1 MRVSV
6 LALLVAAAV
15 PASIPAAA
23 QERSIERRVD
33 VIEKE
38 LRAVQRKV
46 FPGGAGAVV
55 EAEISAEQA
64 PALESGFP
72 ASSALA
78 DLTARV
84 DSLEAQLRTLTGQS
98 EENAHRL
105 RLLEASV
112 TQLRADA
119 EARASEAAAP
129 SAAASPSPTNGER
142 SASTARNTPSPA
154 AAAAPNRTPNGAPDE
169 VGTGDAGEEAY
180 TAGYRLWNDQ
190 RYAEAQKA
198 LEATVKKYPK
208 HASASRAQNLLGRA
222 YLDDGKPAA
231 AAKVFLANYQ
241 NNPKGERAPDSLYFL
256 GQALVQLKKTAE
268 ACKVYDELQDVYGS
282 AMRDWVKQRLPKARA
297 DAKCG

>member
-33 VIEKE
+33 VIEKQ

-55 EAEISAEQA
+55 QPEISAEQA
-64 PALESGFP
+64 PPAESGFP

-105 RLLEASV
+105 RLLETGVA
-112 TQLRADA
+112 QLRADA
-119 EARASEAAAP
+119 EARAGEAAAP
-129 SAAASPSPTNGER
+129 SATASPAPTTGER
-142 SASTARNTPSPA
+142 SASPGRSAPPPA
-154 AAAAPNRTPNGAPDE
+154 ATAAPDVAGA
-169 VGTGDAGEEAY
+169 GDAGEEAY

-190 RYAEAQKA
+190 RYAEAQKS

-256 GQALVQLKKTAE
+256 GQALVQLNKTVE

-282 AMRDWVKQRLPKARA
+282 SMRDWVRQRLPKARA

>member
-1 MRVSV
+1 MRLSV
-6 LALLVAAAV
+6 LALVVAAALPASV
-15 PASIPAAA
+15 PAGA
-23 QERSIERRVD
+23 QDRSVERRVD

-46 FPGGAGAVV
+46 FPGGAGATV
-55 EAEISAEQA
+55 EPEISAAQA
-64 PALESGFP
+64 PASESGFP

-78 DLTARV
+78 DLNARV

-119 EARASEAAAP
+119 EARSTEAAP
-129 SAAASPSPTNGER
+129 SSATTTAPGTGERGASPSR
-142 SASTARNTPSPA
+142 SAPAPA
-154 AAAAPNRTPNGAPDE
+154 AAAAPDE
-169 VGTGDAGEEAY
+169 TGTGDAGEEAY
-180 TAGYRLWNDQ
+180 TAGYRLWNEQ

-198 LEATVKKYPK
+198 LEAAGKKYPK

-231 AAKVFLANYQ
+231 AAKIFLANYQ

-256 GQALVQLKKTAE
+256 GQALVQLKKSAE

>member
-1 MRVSV
+1 MRLSV
-6 LALLVAAAV
+6 LALLLAAAV
-15 PASIPAAA
+15 PASAPAGA
-23 QERSIERRVD
+23 QDRSIERRVD

-46 FPGGAGAVV
+46 FPGGAGATV
-55 EAEISAEQA
+55 EPEISAAQA
-64 PALESGFP
+64 PPAESGFP

-129 SAAASPSPTNGER
+129 GAAVSAAPSTGDR
-142 SASTARNTPSPA
+142 AVSTARSTPAPA
-154 AAAAPNRTPNGAPDE
+154 AAEAPDE
-169 VGTGDAGEEAY
+169 TTGDAAEQAY
-180 TAGYRLWNDQ
+180 TAGYRLWNEQ

-198 LEATVKKYPK
+198 LEAVVKKYPK

-282 AMRDWVKQRLPKARA
+282 TMRDWVKQRLPKARA

>member
-1 MRVSV
+1 MRLSV
-6 LALLVAAAV
+6 LALLLAAAV
-15 PASIPAAA
+15 PASMPAAA
-23 QERSIERRVD
+23 QDRSIERRVD

-46 FPGGAGAVV
+46 FPGGAGAMV
-55 EAEISAEQA
+55 EPEISAEQA
-64 PALESGFP
+64 PLAQSGFP

-98 EENAHRL
+98 EENAHRV

-112 TQLRADA
+112 TQLRAEA
-119 EARASEAAAP
+119 EARASAAP
-129 SAAASPSPTNGER
+129 PPGAAASPAPTTGER
-142 SASTARNTPSPA
+142 GASASRNAPAPA
-154 AAAAPNRTPNGAPDE
+154 AAAAPDE
-169 VGTGDAGEEAY
+169 ASTGDAGEEAY
-180 TAGYRLWNDQ
+180 TAGYRLWNEQ

-198 LEATVKKYPK
+198 LEAVVKKYPK

>member
-1 MRVSV
+1 MRLSV
-6 LALLVAAAV
+6 HALLLAAAV
-15 PASIPAAA
+15 PASVPAVA
-23 QERSIERRVD
+23 QDRSIERRVD

-46 FPGGAGAVV
+46 FPGGAGAVMQP
-55 EAEISAEQA
+55 EISAEQG
-64 PALESGFP
+64 PPPQSGFP

-84 DSLEAQLRTLTGQS
+84 DSLEAQLRTLTGQT

-112 TQLRADA
+112 TQLRGDA
-119 EARASEAAAP
+119 EARARETTTADAAVSAAP
-129 SAAASPSPTNGER
+129 STSERNASASR
-142 SASTARNTPSPA
+142 SAPTPA
-154 AAAAPNRTPNGAPDE
+154 AATASDE
-169 VGTGDAGEEAY
+169 ASGGDAGEAAY
-180 TAGYRLWNDQ
+180 TAGYRLWNEQ

-256 GQALVQLKKTAE
+256 GQALVQLKKSAE

-282 AMRDWVKQRLPKARA
+282 SMRDWVKQRLPKARA

>member
-6 LALLVAAAV
+6 LALLVAAAI

-23 QERSIERRVD
+23 QDRSIERRVD

-55 EAEISAEQA
+55 EPEISADQA
-64 PALESGFP
+64 PPPESGFP

-119 EARASEAAAP
+119 EARASDAAAP
-129 SAAASPSPTNGER
+129 SAAASPAPATDERGVSTGR
-142 SASTARNTPSPA
+142 SAPSPA
-154 AAAAPNRTPNGAPDE
+154 AGATPNGAPDQAS
-169 VGTGDAGEEAY
+169 TGDAGEEAY
-180 TAGYRLWNDQ
+180 TAGYRLWNEQ

-256 GQALVQLKKTAE
+256 GQALVQLNKTVE

-282 AMRDWVKQRLPKARA
+282 SMRDWVKQRLPKARA

>member
-1 MRVSV
+1 
-6 LALLVAAAV
+6 
-15 PASIPAAA
+15 
-23 QERSIERRVD
+23 
-33 VIEKE
+33 
-38 LRAVQRKV
+38 VQRKV
-46 FPGGAGAVV
+46 FPGGAGATV
-55 EAEISAEQA
+55 EPEISAAQA
-64 PALESGFP
+64 PPPESGFP

-78 DLTARV
+78 DLNARV

-119 EARASEAAAP
+119 DARATEAAP
-129 SAAASPSPTNGER
+129 SGAALTPARSAATSTPSPTGER
-142 SASTARNTPSPA
+142 GASASRSAPTPA
-154 AAAAPNRTPNGAPDE
+154 AATATNDTSTGT
-169 VGTGDAGEEAY
+169 GTGDAAEEAY
-180 TAGYRLWNDQ
+180 TAGYRLWNEQ
-190 RYAEAQKA
+190 RYAEAQKS

-231 AAKVFLANYQ
+231 AAKIFLANYQ

-268 ACKVYDELQDVYGS
+268 ACKVYDELQDVYGGS
-282 AMRDWVKQRLPKARA
+282 MRDWVKQRLPKARA

>member
-1 MRVSV
+1 MRLSV
-6 LALLVAAAV
+6 LALLLAAAV
-15 PASIPAAA
+15 PASMPAAA
-23 QERSIERRVD
+23 QDRSIERRVD

-46 FPGGAGAVV
+46 FPGGAGATV
-55 EAEISAEQA
+55 EPEISAEQA
-64 PALESGFP
+64 PLAQSGFP

-119 EARASEAAAP
+119 EARASAAAPP
-129 SAAASPSPTNGER
+129 SAAASPAPTTGER
-142 SASTARNTPSPA
+142 SASASRNAPAPA
-154 AAAAPNRTPNGAPDE
+154 AAAAPDE
-169 VGTGDAGEEAY
+169 ASTGDAGEEAY
-180 TAGYRLWNDQ
+180 TAGYRLWNEQ

-198 LEATVKKYPK
+198 LEAVVKKYPK